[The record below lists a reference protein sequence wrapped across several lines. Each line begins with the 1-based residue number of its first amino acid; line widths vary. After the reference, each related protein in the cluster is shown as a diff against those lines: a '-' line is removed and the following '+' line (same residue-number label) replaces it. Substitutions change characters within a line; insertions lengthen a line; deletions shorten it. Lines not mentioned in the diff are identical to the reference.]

1 MQYLTLIPL
10 YLAKNPTTLE
20 EGQGRYQGDELI
32 SALVDKAEVESRWT
46 PNFGFGQRVYDGDP
60 YYYREYIRKKSFAK
74 KMSSALG

>member
-1 MQYLTLIPL
+1 M
-10 YLAKNPTTLE
+10 
-20 EGQGRYQGDELI
+20 
-32 SALVDKAEVESRWT
+32 ESRWT